1 MTNYLRAFYYLNS
14 MRRRAYWGPHKL
26 QEYQNTRLKRIVRYA
41 YDKVP
46 FYNRLFR
53 EYGVYPNDIKTKA
66 DLKKLPIISKR
77 ELRQNKQEI
86 ISKDFN
92 IRNLRTMSTSG
103 STGEPLFVFLS
114 ENEIEFRK
122 AKHLRANTALGQKAW
137 DRWVT
142 LTGPQHFAKTTRLQ
156 RLIPLYTPVTISVFD
171 DFDTQI
177 SKLKAIKPK
186 VIEGYSSSLLLLA
199 KEIEKRG
206 LQTINP
212 DHVIGGAEL
221 SDEYSRKYVEK
232 VFGVA
237 FYDQYSSVEF
247 ERMAWQCKEKNMYH
261 IDSDALIMEFLD
273 KNGEEVSAGESGEIV
288 CTSLFNYA
296 MPLIRYKIGDV
307 AVPSDETCGC
317 GRNLPLMRMVE
328 GRKDHLIVLA
338 NGQVLTPRAFTVAMH
353 EFQYYPNIEQFRV
366 VQKKLNLFE
375 LSLKLKDKGLEKVI
389 RRELTSH
396 LKKIFSTHNLEFHIR
411 FVEDIPLDKNG
422 KLTIVFSEVQKP

>member
-1 MTNYLRAFYYLNS
+1 MTNYLRAFYYLKS
-14 MRRRAYWGPHKL
+14 MRGRAYWSPRKL
-26 QEYQNTRLKRIVRYA
+26 EKYQNTRLSRIVGYA

-53 EYGVYPNDIKTKA
+53 ECGVHPEDIKTKS
-66 DLKKLPIISKR
+66 DLKKLPIISKK

-92 IRNLRTMSTSG
+92 LKNLKAMSTSG

-122 AKHLRANTALGQKAW
+122 AKHLRANTALGQKPW
-137 DRWVT
+137 DQWAT

-156 RLIPLYTPVTISVFD
+156 RLIPLYTPITISVFD
-171 DFDTQI
+171 DFNTQI
-177 SKLKAIKPK
+177 SMLESIKPK

-199 KEIEKRG
+199 KEIEKSG
-206 LQTINP
+206 LKTITPN
-212 DHVIGGAEL
+212 HVIGGAEL
-221 SDEYSRKYVEK
+221 SDEQSREYVEK
-232 VFGVA
+232 VFSVP

-261 IDSDALIMEFLD
+261 IDSDALMMEFLD
-273 KNGEEVSAGESGEIV
+273 KDGEEVSSGERGEMV

-296 MPLIRYKIGDV
+296 MPLIRYRIGDV
-307 AVPSDETCGC
+307 GVPSDEKCDC

-328 GRKDHLIVLA
+328 GRKDHLIVLS
-338 NGQVLTPRAFTVAMH
+338 NGQVLTPRTFTVAMH
-353 EFQYYPNIEQFRV
+353 EFQYYPHIEQFRV
-366 VQKKLNLFE
+366 IQKKLDLFE
-375 LSLKLKDKGLEKVI
+375 ISLKLKDKSLEELI
-389 RRELTSH
+389 RRELIAH
-396 LKKIFSTHNLEFHIR
+396 LRSIFSPHNLKFDVR
-411 FVEDIPLDKNG
+411 FVEEMPLDKNG